1 MAEKTYT
8 DEQTTLLVTQYK
20 AGETVEELALQ
31 LGKSVRSVVAKLARE
46 GVYQKKATT
55 AQKQTSTKKDELVLQ
70 LELFAQVELK
80 SLQKATKEDLE
91 KLLAF
96 VKREG

>member
-8 DEQTTLLVTQYK
+8 DEQTSKLVEQYK

-55 AQKQTSTKKDELVLQ
+55 AQKQTGTKKDELVLQ
-70 LELFAQVELK
+70 LELFAGTELK

-91 KLLAF
+91 KLVAF